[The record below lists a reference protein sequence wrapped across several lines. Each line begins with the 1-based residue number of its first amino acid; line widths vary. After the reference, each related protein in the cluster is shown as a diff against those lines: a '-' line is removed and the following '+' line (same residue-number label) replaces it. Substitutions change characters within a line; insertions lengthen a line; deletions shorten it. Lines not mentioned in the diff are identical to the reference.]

1 MTSPSNSN
9 DNLLS
14 LITVTEILDNIPA
27 EIFIKDK
34 DSNYIF
40 INRYCEDMWGIP
52 RNALYGTNGSDF
64 FDPEKVQRFIE
75 NDKKVFQLG
84 SQLDYE
90 DMYWDVNRKEYRNS
104 KIIKTAIFDQDNKPL
119 FSIGVEIDITSRIRA
134 EAALRERDEKLR
146 AFYQLASFGIALR
159 NIKGEF
165 IEFNESFRQI
175 TGYSSQELLSLN
187 ISDLT
192 PHKYRQSDEI
202 RTRDLLEKRHPGPYI
217 KEYIRKDGKLVSVR
231 INGVLIT
238 GTDDQKYV
246 WTIVEDVS
254 ERNRTEIDLQIAAI
268 ALEAQIGIF
277 VTDSSGVILKVNQAF
292 TKDTGFTPED
302 AVGKT
307 PRILRSGVQSEE
319 FYVEL
324 RKKVRLS
331 GVWEGTIWNRNK
343 KGEIYPVLMTIKNV
357 QNSDGITTHY
367 VATQVNIH
375 ERKQAER
382 QLAEQTKKL
391 RELSD
396 HLLSVREEERNRLA
410 LELHDE
416 LGQLLTAMKIDIKR
430 MRNRQMDATE
440 MEITLSEMAT
450 LVDDTITSVK
460 RIAANLRPAM
470 LNELGLRPA
479 LEWLCEDFSKRY
491 DYIQCKFVCTIANFN
506 IDGER
511 ATAIYRVVQ
520 ECLTNVVKHSN
531 ATKVHVAV
539 GIIGQNK
546 LFISVQDNGIGM
558 QEASEHNGFGMLG
571 MRERV
576 RVLGGQFEVSSIP
589 DEGVTI
595 DVIMPMHSQIT
606 GEEK

>member
-1 MTSPSNSN
+1 MTAPAKSD

-14 LITVTEILDNIPA
+14 LITVAELLDNIPV

-40 INRYCEDMWGIP
+40 INKYCEQMWGIP

-64 FDPEKVQRFIE
+64 FPAEKVQRFIE

-84 SQLDYE
+84 TQLDYV
-90 DMYWDVNRKEYRNS
+90 DQIWDVNKNEYRTS
-104 KIIKTAIFDQDNKPL
+104 KIIKTAIFDQNKSPL
-119 FSIGVEIDITSRIRA
+119 LSIGVEVDITSRIRT
-134 EAALRERDEKLR
+134 EAALRAHDEKLR
-146 AFYQLASFGIALR
+146 ALYESTSFGIALKSLR
-159 NIKGEF
+159 GEF

-175 TGYSSQELLSLN
+175 TGYTSDELRTLSV
-187 ISDLT
+187 SDLT
-192 PHKYRQSDEI
+192 PQKYRDSDE
-202 RTRDLLEKRHPGPYI
+202 RHTREVLDKGNAGPYF
-217 KEYIRKDGKLVSVR
+217 KEYLRKDGELVAVR
-231 INGVLIT
+231 INGILIT
-238 GTDDQKYV
+238 GADDQKYV
-246 WTIVEDVS
+246 WAIVEDIS
-254 ERNRTEIDLQIAAI
+254 ERNRTKIDLQIAAI
-268 ALEAQIGIF
+268 ALEAQISIF
-277 VTDSSGVILKVNQAF
+277 VTDSNGVILKVNQAF

-307 PRILRSGVQSEE
+307 PRILRSGMQTEE
-319 FYVEL
+319 FYAGLWE
-324 RKKVRLS
+324 KVRLS
-331 GVWEGTIWNRNK
+331 GAWEGTIWNRNK
-343 KGEIYPVLMTIKNV
+343 KGEIYPVLMTIKSV

-382 QLAEQTKKL
+382 QLAEQTAKL

-430 MRNRQMDATE
+430 VRKGQMDAAE
-440 MEITLSEMAT
+440 METTLSEMAT
-450 LVDDTITSVK
+450 LVDDTISSVK

-491 DYIQCKFVCTIANFN
+491 NFIQCKFVCTIANFD
-506 IDGER
+506 IDGDR

-531 ATKVHVAV
+531 ASKVHVSV
-539 GIIGQNK
+539 GIIGQNR
-546 LFISVQDNGIGM
+546 LFISVQDNGIGI
-558 QEASEHNGFGMLG
+558 QETSEKNGFGMIG

-576 RVLGGQFEVSSIP
+576 RVLGGQFEVSSNP
-589 DEGVTI
+589 DEGVTV
-595 DVIMPMHSQIT
+595 DVILPMRADII
-606 GEEK
+606 GDDN